1 MIHAEG
7 VDAAE
12 QWARGIMENL
22 ARRPQGNDRAQVK
35 AIHEGVCDIAIIN
48 NYYYGKLKHS
58 DKPAQR
64 DWAAA
69 VRLVFPNQ
77 DGRGTHVNISGG
89 GVAKH
94 SKNKAEAIRFLEFL
108 TSKAAQDLY
117 GSVNYEYPVNPA
129 VEVPEELRSWGA
141 FSEDKM
147 SIARIADLAPEAQM
161 IIDRVGW

>member
-1 MIHAEG
+1 M
-7 VDAAE
+7 
-12 QWARGIMENL
+12 
-22 ARRPQGNDRAQVK
+22 
-35 AIHEGVCDIAIIN
+35 
-48 NYYYGKLKHS
+48 
-58 DKPAQR
+58 
-64 DWAAA
+64 
-69 VRLVFPNQ
+69 
-77 DGRGTHVNISGG
+77 NISGG

-117 GSVNYEYPVNPA
+117 GSVNFEYPVNPA
-129 VEVPEELRSWGA
+129 VEVPEELRSWGV